1 MSCIENK
8 KSSNEKK
15 IKADTD
21 VCIEGRQFKKKKEI
35 VERRKQKNKSKY
47 SAY

>member
-21 VCIEGRQFKKKKEI
+21 VCIEGRQFKKKKRDCGKKKAE
-35 VERRKQKNKSKY
+35 K
-47 SAY
+47 